1 MRQSRDSPGEYI
13 VDPGGVVGRGEVLV
27 VLPCSNTSLG
37 EHVVSDFT
45 ASPLLVVLV
54 YCQRELLLKAVQ
66 TE

>member
-13 VDPGGVVGRGEVLV
+13 VDTGGMVGRGEILV
-27 VLPCSNTSLG
+27 VSPCGNTPPG
-37 EHVVSDFT
+37 EHVVSGFT

>member
-1 MRQSRDSPGEYI
+1 MRQSRDSPGEYT
-13 VDPGGVVGRGEVLV
+13 VNTGGMVGRGEILIVS
-27 VLPCSNTSLG
+27 PCSNTPLG

-54 YCQRELLLKAVQ
+54 YCQCELLLKAVQ

>member
-1 MRQSRDSPGEYI
+1 MAWWGGGEI
-13 VDPGGVVGRGEVLV
+13 LV
-27 VLPCSNTSLG
+27 ASPCSNTPLG